1 MRFQLWPVAFLL
13 CAPVFSQQRLEV
25 VVRDA
30 ETNRVM
36 PARIYLTDS
45 KGELHAPPGAIT
57 YKKYKEEHFITDGRF
72 RINLPAGEYTLTV
85 ERGLEYIPKTVRLP
99 NMTSDQHVDLALK
112 RWIPL
117 NKLGWY
123 SGDLHN
129 HRKIEEMPQLLL
141 AEDLNLAP
149 TLTDWIWEDRPVSR
163 PPETTEAIRRV
174 DATHVYSVLD
184 KEVERLQKGPGAI
197 DLVGLK
203 SAIPFEGY
211 WLYPPNDHYCK
222 LAREQGAY
230 IDAEK
235 ILWRDSPAIAALCPM
250 DFGGIVHNHFNR
262 HGVEV
267 ETDKWGFGPKFRPE
281 FGTPAGMPLWAME
294 VYYKFLNC
302 GFRIA
307 ASAGSASAVKAA
319 PLGYNRVYV
328 KLDEPFS
335 YEAWFRALKH
345 GRSFA
350 TNGPVLFLTV
360 NGKIPGDSVEA
371 RSGPVKLTI
380 RADVQTIGQLD
391 RVEIIF
397 KGRIVKTASAGKDS
411 SKLTAELELPV
422 NETGW
427 VAARAFERPGETIR
441 FAQTSP
447 VYVKV
452 GDDRG
457 IVRDDAKFFIDWIDI
472 QMDHYR
478 REPGFRSPEHRE
490 AMLDYFNRA
499 REVYKKLAGQ

>member
-1 MRFQLWPVAFLL
+1 MRSLCMPPALL
-13 CAPVFSQQRLEV
+13 FCFALHAQVNLDV
-25 VVRDA
+25 VIRDA
-30 ETNRVM
+30 ETNRTM
-36 PARIYLTDS
+36 PARVYLTDS
-45 KGELHAPPGAIT
+45 KGELHVPPGAIT
-57 YKKYKEEHFITDGRF
+57 YRKYKEQHFITDGRF

-85 ERGLEYIPKTVRLP
+85 ERGLEYIPKAVQVP
-99 NMTSDQHVDLALK
+99 SSPSKQHVEVALK
-112 RWIPL
+112 RWVSM
-117 NKLGWY
+117 NEVGWY

-129 HRKIEEMPQLLL
+129 HRKIDEMPQLLL

-149 TLTDWIWEDRPVSR
+149 TLTDWIWEDKPISS

-174 DATHVYSVLD
+174 DATHAFSVLD
-184 KEVERLQKGPGAI
+184 KEIERLQKGPGAV

-203 SAIPFEGY
+203 TVVPFDGY
-211 WLYPPNDHYCK
+211 WLYPPNDRFCK
-222 LAREQGAY
+222 LARDQGAY

-262 HGVEV
+262 HGVE
-267 ETDKWGFGPKFRPE
+267 TDTDEWGFGPKFRPE
-281 FGTPAGMPLWAME
+281 LGTPAGMPLWAME

-307 ASAGSASAVKAA
+307 ASAGSASAVKAS

-335 YEAWFRALKH
+335 YETWFRALKR

-360 NGKIPGDSVEA
+360 NDKIPGDTIEA
-371 RSGPVKLTI
+371 RSGPVKLKI
-380 RADVQTIGQLD
+380 NADAQTIGQFD

-397 KGRIVKTASAGKDS
+397 KGRVVKSVNVGAGS
-411 SKLTAELELPV
+411 RRLSAELELPV

-427 VAARAFERPGETIR
+427 VAARAFERPGETVR

-447 VYVKV
+447 VYVKI
-452 GDDRG
+452 GEDRG

-490 AMLDYFNRA
+490 AMLDYFTRA
-499 REVYKKLAGQ
+499 REIYKKLAAQ

>member
-1 MRFQLWPVAFLL
+1 M
-13 CAPVFSQQRLEV
+13 
-25 VVRDA
+25 
-30 ETNRVM
+30 
-36 PARIYLTDS
+36 
-45 KGELHAPPGAIT
+45 
-57 YKKYKEEHFITDGRF
+57 
-72 RINLPAGEYTLTV
+72 
-85 ERGLEYIPKTVRLP
+85 
-99 NMTSDQHVDLALK
+99 
-112 RWIPL
+112 
-117 NKLGWY
+117 
-123 SGDLHN
+123 
-129 HRKIEEMPQLLL
+129 
-141 AEDLNLAP
+141 
-149 TLTDWIWEDRPVSR
+149 
-163 PPETTEAIRRV
+163 
-174 DATHVYSVLD
+174 DATHVFSVLD

-203 SAIPFEGY
+203 SVVPFDGY

-222 LAREQGAY
+222 LARDQGAY

-335 YEAWFRALKH
+335 YEAWFRALKQ

-350 TNGPVLFLTV
+350 TNGPVLFLSV
-360 NGKIPGDSVEA
+360 NDKTPGDSVEA
-371 RSGPVKLTI
+371 RSGPVRLTI

-397 KGRIVKTASAGKDS
+397 KGRVVKTVSAGADS
-411 SKLTAELELPV
+411 SKLSAELELPV

-457 IVRDDAKFFIDWIDI
+457 IVRDDAKFFIEWIDI
-472 QMDHYR
+472 QMEHYR
-478 REPGFRSPEHRE
+478 TEPGFRSPEHRE

-499 REVYKKLAGQ
+499 REVYKKLAAQ